1 MALSQKQYDMAFQL
15 SAKLNSDFSGTFSR
29 AQKVLTETQREI
41 KELNKM
47 QSDISAYEKQR
58 QAVSNTERKLSD
70 LQKQYDNIQREME
83 ETGSFSSDLQN
94 KLIDK
99 QRAIDKTVASLE
111 KGSSKLDEME
121 KELQEAGI
129 DTAHLG
135 EKSEELAKKQDQLAR
150 ENQAAAD
157 SAQNFGST
165 GTSAFE
171 AVGSALVAA
180 GIAEG
185 LKRIYEAYKE
195 CVSIAADF
203 HETLS
208 AVEAISGASAEDM
221 EILQTKAKE
230 LGATTKFTAT
240 EAAEAMT
247 YMSMAG
253 WDATQ
258 MVSGMD
264 GVMQLAAA
272 SGEDLAQVSDI
283 VTDNL
288 TAFGLKASD
297 TAHFS
302 DVLAAAATNSNTSV
316 GVMGETF
323 KNCAPLAGALGY
335 SVEDVAVAVGLM
347 ANAGIKGSNAGT
359 ALKNIFN
366 GLLGEIT
373 LTSAAFGEVEY
384 SAVKSDGTMKS
395 FGETL
400 DDLRGYFAQMTG
412 AEKMANAEALVGQRA
427 MAGFVQLMNSTS
439 TDIEKLEGSIRNCT
453 GAAEKMAKVRLDNLN
468 GQVTL
473 MNSAADALKTT
484 VGDLWSKELQGL
496 AKIGTD
502 ILAEINTF
510 VEENP
515 TVVKSIM
522 LIVGAL
528 GLAVGAYTTIT
539 AVKKSLNA
547 IRTVSNVLKAKEIVA
562 TGALTAA
569 EGAEAAATVGATTA
583 QNALNASMM
592 ASPVGWLAAAIGAI
606 VVSMAKLV
614 QEAKNFH
621 DKVYADSIEMKQA
634 IDDYNSSVE
643 ELNSSYEN
651 TVGAAEESY
660 NQALGYIERLRE
672 LETQGLKTNEQQG
685 EYNTLVERLRALMPD
700 LNLELDEQTG
710 LLKSSADELERQI
723 KYQKELAKV
732 NAIKDYATQLEKDR
746 LELQLKHN
754 EAVSKQGDLWKRYE
768 EERRAE
774 SIATTGQVKEELS
787 FFERIGRY
795 LSGAAGDTSIPT
807 GTYNTSGI
815 KALVF
820 HTEEYKKAAEEQDT
834 AVKES
839 QKLLDESDKKINQL
853 WDDYR
858 SLNDMIDE
866 GTTSVANYSSANEY
880 AIDIL
885 SDVSDRLSTLED
897 QYRTSYDA
905 AYESISGQY
914 NLWDKAAEV
923 IPTDIDT
930 INTALE
936 TQTAYWDDYNT
947 DLSSLLNRTG
957 DIDGLADV
965 IAHFADGSTDS
976 VNAIAGMAAASDD
989 DLKIMVDNWKQ
1000 VQQMQQD
1007 ASDTIASFDIEKEL
1021 EGAQSDFE
1029 IAVESM
1035 DMSEVAKTSAQN
1047 TMEAYISALRSGTLD
1062 AVNAAKDISSLV
1074 KNALAGEG
1082 VFSSRYI
1089 KNVSEK
1095 RTDIMPYASGTI
1107 YAAPGYALVGEN
1119 GPELVRMSGGEQVYT
1134 AAETAQI
1141 LRGGNSSNTFYIS
1154 PTIQI
1159 NGNSNETNADDIV
1172 ESVSDKLV
1180 PIIIDAIRDEVAD
1193 AKRGAYE

>member
-70 LQKQYDNIQREME
+70 LQKQYDYIQREMA
-83 ETGSFSSDLQN
+83 ETGTFSSDLQN

-135 EKSEELAKKQDQLAR
+135 EKSEELAKKQDQLAK
-150 ENQAAAD
+150 ENQEAAD
-157 SAQNFGST
+157 SAKNFGSA
-165 GTSAFE
+165 GSSAFE

-221 EILQTKAKE
+221 EILQSKAKE

-247 YMSMAG
+247 YMGMAG
-253 WDATQ
+253 WDAQQ

-297 TAHFS
+297 TAHFA
-302 DVLAAAATNSNTSV
+302 DVLAAASTNSNTSV
-316 GVMGETF
+316 GIMGETF

-439 TDIEKLEGSIRNCT
+439 TDVEKLEGSIRNCT
-453 GAAEKMAKVRLDNLN
+453 GAAEKMAKIRLDNLN

-547 IRTVSNVLKAKEIVA
+547 IRTVSNVLKAKEVVA

-592 ASPVGWLAAAIGAI
+592 ACPVGWLAAAIGAI

-634 IDDYNSSVE
+634 IDDYYSSVE

-672 LETQGLKTNEQQG
+672 LETQGLKTNEQQD
-685 EYNTLVERLRALMPD
+685 EYNTLVERLRAVMPD

-820 HTEEYKKAAEEQDT
+820 HTEEYKKAAEEQDA

-858 SLNDMIDE
+858 SLNDTIDE
-866 GTTSVANYSSANEY
+866 GTTSVTNYSSVNEY
-880 AIDIL
+880 AIEIL
-885 SDVSDRLSTLED
+885 SDVSDHLSTLED

-976 VNAIAGMAAASDD
+976 VNAIAGMAAASDN
-989 DLKIMVDNWKQ
+989 DLKIMVDNWNQ

-1007 ASDTIASFDIEKEL
+1007 ASDTIASFDVEKEL
-1021 EGAQSDFE
+1021 EGVQSDFE
-1029 IAVESM
+1029 IAVENM

-1095 RTDIMPYASGTI
+1095 RANIMPYASGTI

-1154 PTIQI
+1154 PTIMI
-1159 NGNSNETNADDIV
+1159 NGSSNETNADDIV